1 MRNATPAQIETF
13 KNMIADRQWDTCNVI
28 DDRLKQLSSDYLEN
42 ILALIVFG
50 PEQYDKDDLSK
61 AINDLRCFK
70 GWNRRTYEDATRL
83 ITEDQMWNVH
93 LKNEN
98 AKLKQENERLKRA
111 IAELV
116 NT

>member
-1 MRNATPAQIETF
+1 MSRWGEDPKKYVIE
-13 KNMIADRQWDTCNVI
+13 
-28 DDRLKQLSSDYLEN
+28 
-42 ILALIVFG
+42 
-50 PEQYDKDDLSK
+50 
-61 AINDLRCFK
+61 
-70 GWNRRTYEDATRL
+70 RTKT